1 MEMKKKKYAYSVSEL
16 CRRLIKIASPYKTYI
31 ICSALFGIIGNLSH
45 MGLMGFGAAYIMACA
60 GIFNFPGKYFIGLI
74 ISAIAIPLCRY
85 LEGYISHVGAYNLLA
100 AMRIK
105 LFNSI
110 RRIAPACMVDR
121 ESGDIINVAVSDIET
136 IEYFFAH
143 AIGSVFTVILLPC
156 ITLIYAG
163 RYNIRYVLLLAPVYI
178 VTIVIIPL
186 IAMNTGREPGIRYRE
201 SLGKLKAVVLEGVYG
216 LKDIQIF
223 GYGDSYLK
231 KVMKSNEAVNV
242 QSKKII
248 FQRQLL
254 SASPDIFV
262 NIARIL
268 VVAIAFD
275 TAADSGDF
283 AGAVIL
289 SCILVASFSST
300 FSLTAVVNS
309 LLGTFGAAERIF
321 LIEDMVPA
329 VSDTEDPVE
338 LGRIESIQYKNVTF
352 SYNTVGKCILK
363 EADLKIKRG
372 EKIGIV
378 GESGAGKSTIL
389 RLLLRFWKP
398 DSGEILINEES
409 IDRYRINDLRSKIA
423 MLEQSTFLFNSSIA
437 ENIAFARPDASPEEI
452 KEAAKRAEIHDFIMT
467 LPDGYDTNMGEM
479 SSRVSGGERQ
489 RIGIARLMLLNP
501 DVIVMDEPTAS
512 LDALHEKELLKTID
526 EVYKDKILIIISH
539 RLSTLGGCNR
549 IVRLENKQM
558 K

>member
-1 MEMKKKKYAYSVSEL
+1 
-16 CRRLIKIASPYKTYI
+16 
-31 ICSALFGIIGNLSH
+31 
-45 MGLMGFGAAYIMACA
+45 
-60 GIFNFPGKYFIGLI
+60 
-74 ISAIAIPLCRY
+74 
-85 LEGYISHVGAYNLLA
+85 
-100 AMRIK
+100 MR
-105 LFNSI
+105 
-110 RRIAPACMVDR
+110 
-121 ESGDIINVAVSDIET
+121 
-136 IEYFFAH
+136 
-143 AIGSVFTVILLPC
+143 
-156 ITLIYAG
+156 
-163 RYNIRYVLLLAPVYI
+163 
-178 VTIVIIPL
+178 
-186 IAMNTGREPGIRYRE
+186 
-201 SLGKLKAVVLEGVYG
+201 
-216 LKDIQIF
+216 
-223 GYGDSYLK
+223 
-231 KVMKSNEAVNV
+231 
-242 QSKKII
+242 
-248 FQRQLL
+248 
-254 SASPDIFV
+254 ASPDIFV

-275 TAADSGDF
+275 TA
-283 AGAVIL
+283 
-289 SCILVASFSST
+289 
-300 FSLTAVVNS
+300 
-309 LLGTFGAAERIF
+309 
-321 LIEDMVPA
+321 
-329 VSDTEDPVE
+329 
-338 LGRIESIQYKNVTF
+338 
-352 SYNTVGKCILK
+352 GKCILK

-437 ENIAFARPDASPEEI
+437 ENIAFARPDASPGEI

-489 RIGIARLMLLNP
+489 RIGIARLMLLDP